1 MQTMGEPPIASIQ
14 YVLRVGPGGGVVT
27 GGVAVTTTTTVV
39 VDVGLAGTTTVTVDV
54 GVSSDSVA
62 VGAAEIVGVGDK
74 EAGAQGVPTSSK
86 AVVIV
91 IQASCDCSD
100 MIPTATLS
108 TTPGSS
114 VVK

>member
-1 MQTMGEPPIASIQ
+1 MQAMGEPPIASIQ
-14 YVLRVGPGGGVVT
+14 YVLRVGPGGG
-27 GGVAVTTTTTVV
+27 GDAVTTTTTVV
-39 VDVGLAGTTTVTVDV
+39 VDVGLAGTTTVTVTGGDV

>member
-1 MQTMGEPPIASIQ
+1 MGEPPIASIQ
-14 YVLRVGPGGGVVT
+14 YVLRVGPGGG
-27 GGVAVTTTTTVV
+27 GAAVTTTTTVV